1 MDDEE
6 CSNFVQAQLTSVNTP
21 LIAAH
26 GCPQPSITTVLSL
39 TNVLSRRFA
48 SATYCNSPWNTPI
61 SQLFPLV
68 YLCRPRSYEHF
79 KYFLAHRPFD
89 VLPTRNDA
97 GSKELLNILD
107 DAFQHVSPQNSS
119 IFITVNSMRPSEC
132 QEKFHAA
139 RG

>member
-21 LIAAH
+21 LIAVH
-26 GCPQPSITTVLSL
+26 GCPQPRSL
-39 TNVLSRRFA
+39 TNVLSHRFA
-48 SATYCNSPWNTPI
+48 LATYCNSPWNTPI

-68 YLCRPRSYEHF
+68 YPCRPRNYKYF
-79 KYFLAHRPFD
+79 KYSPAHRPLD
-89 VLPTRNDA
+89 ALPTRNDA

-107 DAFQHVSPQNSS
+107 DAFQHVPPQNSS